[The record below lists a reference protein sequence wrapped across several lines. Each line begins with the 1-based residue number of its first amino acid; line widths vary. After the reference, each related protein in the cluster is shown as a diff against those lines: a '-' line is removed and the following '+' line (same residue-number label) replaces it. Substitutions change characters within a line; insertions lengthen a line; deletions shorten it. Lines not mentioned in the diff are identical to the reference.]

1 MRAREI
7 LCGVFVSVIVLN
19 IPVSHSLPV
28 VVNSRPGNIYHVFR
42 GPMSGLARSPVVKTK
57 TNSTCVEKCGD
68 KYYMCSVETCPDED
82 AVCNQYCTGVFRYCF
97 KTCSLESPTPSP
109 LQILPVMRNDTSIA
123 TKVDNDTDSL
133 SPTMGTWV
141 FDEKLYKA
149 MKRNNS
155 NSGNSFHGNLYN
167 KAGMN
172 LSAIQIPTR
181 IHSLPQMQFA
191 RLAR

>member
-1 MRAREI
+1 
-7 LCGVFVSVIVLN
+7 
-19 IPVSHSLPV
+19 
-28 VVNSRPGNIYHVFR
+28 
-42 GPMSGLARSPVVKTK
+42 
-57 TNSTCVEKCGD
+57 
-68 KYYMCSVETCPDED
+68 
-82 AVCNQYCTGVFRYCF
+82 
-97 KTCSLESPTPSP
+97 
-109 LQILPVMRNDTSIA
+109 MRNDTSIA
-123 TKVDNDTDSL
+123 TKVYNDTDSL

-155 NSGNSFHGNLYN
+155 NSGNSFYGHLYN